1 MGKLFM
7 DMDNPEPQIDF
18 STLNGLQTVE
28 QVVTTKWLVTG
39 VANGIDMSRMS
50 ITADRRD
57 FAPGISGRHT
67 SEEEKTSFLELAVQ
81 PQAPPPFSYM
91 LTLSAPLKEAD
102 ICPAGDAVFSGL
114 YYNNDETYSQRIVA
128 HNKGFLESGN
138 YDAIKRFS
146 AAALKQENSYQKVHA
161 LFPSAIPKT
170 RIEKIEPLGPDSPPV
185 QIRWPDGKVESTSA
199 YYK

>member
-1 MGKLFM
+1 MRKPFM
-7 DMDNPEPQIDF
+7 NTDNSKPKIDF
-18 STLNGLQTVE
+18 ATLQGLQTVE

-50 ITADRRD
+50 IAAERRD

-67 SEEEKTSFLELAVQ
+67 SEQERTSFLELAVQ
-81 PQAPPPFSYM
+81 PEAPPPFSYM

-102 ICPAGDAVFSGL
+102 ICPAGDAAFSGL
-114 YYNNDETYSQRIVA
+114 YYNDDETISQSIVA
-128 HNKGFLESGN
+128 QNKGFLDSGN
-138 YDAIKRFS
+138 YDAISRFS
-146 AAALKQENSYQKVHA
+146 AAALREENSYQKVHA

-170 RIEKIEPLGPDSPPV
+170 RIEKIEPLGPDSPPI
-185 QIRWPDGKVESTSA
+185 QIRWPGGKFESTSD